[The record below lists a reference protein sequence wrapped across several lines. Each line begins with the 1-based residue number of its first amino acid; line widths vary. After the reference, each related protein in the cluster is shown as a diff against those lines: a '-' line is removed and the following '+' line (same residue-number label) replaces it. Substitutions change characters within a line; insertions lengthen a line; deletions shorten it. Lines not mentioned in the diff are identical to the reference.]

1 MKLSALCHAG
11 ECHPS
16 HPDSALGIYPDEKDS
31 RVVDLFDSS
40 TGMWSTAQLSVARS
54 YLAATS
60 VGNIAIFAGGFPAG
74 GFASDVVDLFDITTG
89 LWSTAQLSVAR
100 VFLAS
105 TSLGKVAIFAGGQ
118 SSGAYTRYI
127 EAVQLT
133 CLCLRLSSLY
143 FLRVFFAAVS
153 HDFLSLGRGRGFSN
167 VVDLF
172 DSATGAWS
180 TAQLSVPRT
189 FLSATSIGNTAMF
202 AGGFEGK

>member
-16 HPDSALGIYPDEKDS
+16 HPDSALGIWPDEKDS

-74 GFASDVVDLFDITTG
+74 GPSDAVDLFDITTG

-100 VFLAS
+100 GVLAS

-118 SSGAYTRYI
+118 SSGAHTRYN
-127 EAVQLT
+127 EAV
-133 CLCLRLSSLY
+133 
-143 FLRVFFAAVS
+143 
-153 HDFLSLGRGRGFSN
+153 
-167 VVDLF
+167 
-172 DSATGAWS
+172 
-180 TAQLSVPRT
+180 
-189 FLSATSIGNTAMF
+189 
-202 AGGFEGK
+202 

>member
-1 MKLSALCHAG
+1 
-11 ECHPS
+11 
-16 HPDSALGIYPDEKDS
+16 
-31 RVVDLFDSS
+31 
-40 TGMWSTAQLSVARS
+40 MWSTAQLSVARS

-60 VGNIAIFAGGFPAG
+60 VGNIAIFAGGSS
-74 GFASDVVDLFDITTG
+74 SDAVDLFDITTG

-153 HDFLSLGRGRGFSN
+153 HVFLSLDQSVSN

-172 DSATGAWS
+172 DSETGAWS